1 MKIKK
6 LSMIDV
12 VLRKNFWDNN
22 KVWDIIHLNSLTLK
36 KFSGKCSLKWH
47 KEEQEDCHLN
57 SLIYLVALDN
67 LAEEEQEGEDI
78 IFLKIYLKVQWEVA
92 LHLPLHLRDQEVL
105 EYFIPQ
111 AEVEGGKDMKIMKI
125 STMVMNII
133 IIDKEII
140 RQFKYNLLMKL

>member
-1 MKIKK
+1 MKIKE

-36 KFSGKCSLKWH
+36 IFSGRCSLKWH
-47 KEEQEDCHLN
+47 KEEQDCHLN
-57 SLIYLVALDN
+57 LLIYLVALDN

-78 IFLKIYLKVQWEVA
+78 IFLKIYLKAQWEVE
-92 LHLPLHLRDQEVL
+92 LHLPLHLWGQEVL

-111 AEVEGGKDMKIMKI
+111 VEVEGGKDMKIMKI

-133 IIDKEII
+133 IIDKEVI